1 MFYTTPCLQ
10 SFAEFV
16 VNMDSD
22 LHSPIIP
29 HNAAYRLVCR
39 RHAATT
45 PWWRPFG
52 GITMTDQRVT
62 VRYMDAETP
71 LGTFLTAAAAHQLT
85 RFVDRNVHVP
95 GSDVVHAMKPQK
107 LITELIPGL
116 ACGTAVG
123 GWDWMRLEPTTLA
136 VTCHHCLRHDEHG
149 VPGRRVCGTQ
159 LVLHLR
165 LP

>member
-1 MFYTTPCLQ
+1 MFEWRCQTARP
-10 SFAEFV
+10 
-16 VNMDSD
+16 
-22 LHSPIIP
+22 
-29 HNAAYRLVCR
+29 AA
-39 RHAATT
+39 
-45 PWWRPFG
+45 
-52 GITMTDQRVT
+52 T

-71 LGTFLTAAAAHQLT
+71 LGPFLTAAAATQLA
-85 RFVDRNVHVP
+85 RFENRNVRVP
-95 GSDVVHAMKPQK
+95 GSDVVHAMKPTH

-123 GWDWMRLEPTTLA
+123 GWDWMRLEPVTLP
-136 VTCHHCLRHDEHG
+136 VTCHHCLRHGEMG

>member
-1 MFYTTPCLQ
+1 
-10 SFAEFV
+10 
-16 VNMDSD
+16 
-22 LHSPIIP
+22 
-29 HNAAYRLVCR
+29 
-39 RHAATT
+39 
-45 PWWRPFG
+45 
-52 GITMTDQRVT
+52 MTDQQVT
-62 VRYMDAETP
+62 VQFMDAETP

-123 GWDWMRLEPTTLA
+123 GWDWMRLDPTTLG
-136 VTCHHCLRHDEHG
+136 VTCHHCLRHDETG
-149 VPGRRVCGTQ
+149 VPGRRMCGTQ

-165 LP
+165 LR

>member
-1 MFYTTPCLQ
+1 VPKPLP
-10 SFAEFV
+10 AG
-16 VNMDSD
+16 
-22 LHSPIIP
+22 
-29 HNAAYRLVCR
+29 YRS
-39 RHAATT
+39 T
-45 PWWRPFG
+45 
-52 GITMTDQRVT
+52 
-62 VRYMDAETP
+62 MDAETP
-71 LGTFLTAAAAHQLT
+71 LGPFLTAAAAHQLT

-95 GSDVVHAMKPQK
+95 GSDVVHAMKPQR